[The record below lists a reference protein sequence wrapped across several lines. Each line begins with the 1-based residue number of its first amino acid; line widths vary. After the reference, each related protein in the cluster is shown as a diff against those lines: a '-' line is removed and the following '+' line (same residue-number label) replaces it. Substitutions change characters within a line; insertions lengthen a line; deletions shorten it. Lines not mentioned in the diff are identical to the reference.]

1 MRKDEHPRIAR
12 LNDLDDYEVAD
23 HDPDIRGWDVL
34 SADGRRIGEVDDLYV
49 DPGAMKVRYLNVEL
63 ADEFRTGGSDHHV
76 IVPVGRAQLH
86 EKDDNVMVDGL
97 EAGRVTAMP
106 TYGGRLDRTYEDSV
120 RTYFGS
126 RVTATGDV
134 DYYGDRDFDDE
145 RLFASRRRAGG
156 RTGSGAADQ
165 R

>member
-1 MRKDEHPRIAR
+1 MRKDEHQRIAR
-12 LNDLDDYEVAD
+12 LKDLDDYEVAD

-34 SADGRRIGEVDDLYV
+34 SADGRKIGEVDDLYV

-63 ADEFRTGGSDHHV
+63 DDEFRTGGSDRHV

-86 EKDDNVMVDGL
+86 ESDDNVVVEGL

-106 TYGGRLDRTYEDSV
+106 TYGGQLDRAYEDSV

-126 RVTATGDV
+126 RATATGDV

-145 RLFASRRRAGG
+145 RLYASRRRAGG
-156 RTGSGAADQ
+156 GTADQ